1 MVKGGKPLSTPMVFV
16 MVVVLFCCCDGGRGD
31 DGAWALPGR
40 VAFAVDGGDG
50 ARRRASNRLLHFVFK
65 TRASYEIATALT
77 LTPPRDRGGVRV
89 REGACLLCRVQQ
101 LLVVRS
107 PACCSGST
115 GAPAV
120 PSCAGWSAASP
131 FFPSSILF
139 FFALHLRIDRFLHQ
153 QRLADARLPATHRAD
168 ALPGRPGLCQRYV
181 VD

>member
-89 REGACLLCRVQQ
+89 REGACLLLPC
-101 LLVVRS
+101 
-107 PACCSGST
+107 A
-115 GAPAV
+115 AAA
-120 PSCAGWSAASP
+120 SCAVTCLLLGLHRRSCGAVMRRVECSIA
-131 FFPSSILF
+131 FFSFFYSF

>member
-139 FFALHLRIDRFLHQ
+139 FLLSTSASTDFSINKDWPTPAYPPHI
-153 QRLADARLPATHRAD
+153 ARMHCRGVPDYASAM
-168 ALPGRPGLCQRYV
+168 
-181 VD
+181 